1 MTQTL
6 SQLEH
11 SEAFIERHIGSSA
24 EQRQELLAAVGA
36 RSLSALI
43 QQIVP
48 ADIQLPGPPPVGDAA
63 TEHQALAEL
72 KAIASQN
79 QRYKSYIGMGYSA
92 VLTPPVILRNMLENP
107 GWYTAYT
114 PYQPEVSQGRLEA
127 LLNFQ
132 TVTLDLTGLDLA
144 SASLLDEATAAAEA
158 MALAK
163 RASKLKDANRFFVAD
178 DVHPQTLDVVRTRA
192 ETFGFDVIVDKAE
205 KVLELDGVFGV
216 LLQQVGTTGE
226 LHDYSALLAELKS
239 RKIITSVAAD
249 IMALV
254 LLTAPGKQG
263 ADVVFGSAQRFGVPM
278 GYGGPHAAFFACRD
292 EFKRSMPGRIIGVS
306 RDAAGNTALRMAMQ
320 TIGMGY
326 SAVLTPPVI
335 LRNMLENPGWYTAYT
350 PYQPEVSQGR
360 LEALLNFQTVTL
372 DLTGLDL
379 ASASLLDEATA
390 AAEAMALAK
399 RASKLKDANRFFVA
413 DDVHPQTLDVVRTRA
428 ETFGFD
434 VIVDKAEKV
443 LELDGVFG
451 VLLQQVGTTGEL
463 HDYSALLAELKS
475 RKIITSVAADIMA
488 LVLLTAPGKQGADVV
503 FGSAQRFGVPMG
515 YGGPHAAF
523 FACRD
528 EFKRSMP
535 GRIIGVSRDAAGNT
549 ALRMAMQT
557 REQHIRREKANS
569 NICTSQVLLA
579 NIASLYAVYHG
590 PQGLQRI
597 AGRIHRLTDILAAGL
612 QKAGLTLRHH
622 TWFDTLTVEVKD
634 KAAVLE
640 RALSFGINL
649 RTDIHGAVGI
659 TLDEATSRE
668 DVQTLFALLAGDNHG
683 LDIDALDAAVSK
695 NSQSI
700 PAAMLRQD
708 PILTHPVFNRYHS
721 ETEMMRYMHRLERK
735 DLALNQAMIPL
746 GSCTMKL
753 NAAAEMIPITWPEFS
768 ELHPFCPPEQ
778 AAGYQQ
784 MIGQLS
790 QWLVQLTGYDAVCM
804 QPNSGAQG
812 EYAGLLAIRRYH
824 ESRNEAGRHVCLIP
838 SSAHGTN
845 PASAQ
850 MAGMSVVVVACD
862 KNGNIDLHDLRVKA
876 EQAGEELSCIMVT
889 YPSTHGVYEET
900 IREVCQIVHQFGG
913 QVYLDGANM
922 NAQVGIT
929 TPGYIGADVS
939 HLNLH
944 KTFCIP
950 HGGGGPGMG
959 PIGVKAHLAPF
970 VPGHS
975 VVQIDGVTTQ
985 QGAVSAAPFGSASIL
1000 PISWMYIRMMGA
1012 EGLKQASQ
1020 MAILNANYIAT
1031 RLKDAYPIL
1040 YTGRD
1045 HRVAHE
1051 CILDIRPLK
1060 EETGISE
1067 MDIAKRL
1074 IDFGFHAPT
1083 MSFPVAC
1090 TLMVEPTES
1099 ESKVEL
1105 DRFIDAMLA
1114 IRSEIDR
1121 VAKGEWPL
1129 EDNPLVNAPH
1139 VQAELVNDWQHPY
1152 SRELAVFPV
1161 AGVRENKYW
1170 PSVKRL
1176 DDVYGDRNLFCSC
1189 VPMSD
1194 YE

>member
-1 MTQTL
+1 MTQNL

-11 SEAFIERHIGSSA
+11 NDAFIQRHIGSSA
-24 EQRQELLAAVGA
+24 EQQQQMLAAVGA
-36 RSLSALI
+36 SSLSSLI

-48 ADIQLPGPPPVGDAA
+48 ADIQLPSPPPVGDAA

-72 KAIASQN
+72 KGIASQN
-79 QRYKSYIGMGYSA
+79 QRYKSYIGMGYSP

-132 TVTLDLTGLDLA
+132 QLTQDLTGLDLA
-144 SASLLDEATAAAEA
+144 SASLLDEATAAAES

-192 ETFGFDVIVDKAE
+192 ETFGFEVIVDRAE
-205 KVLELDGVFGV
+205 KVLELEGVFGV

-226 LHDYSALLAELKS
+226 LHDYSALLSELK
-239 RKIITSVAAD
+239 K
-249 IMALV
+249 
-254 LLTAPGKQG
+254 
-263 ADVVFGSAQRFGVPM
+263 
-278 GYGGPHAAFFACRD
+278 
-292 EFKRSMPGRIIGVS
+292 
-306 RDAAGNTALRMAMQ
+306 
-320 TIGMGY
+320 
-326 SAVLTPPVI
+326 
-335 LRNMLENPGWYTAYT
+335 
-350 PYQPEVSQGR
+350 
-360 LEALLNFQTVTL
+360 
-372 DLTGLDL
+372 
-379 ASASLLDEATA
+379 
-390 AAEAMALAK
+390 
-399 RASKLKDANRFFVA
+399 
-413 DDVHPQTLDVVRTRA
+413 
-428 ETFGFD
+428 
-434 VIVDKAEKV
+434 
-443 LELDGVFG
+443 
-451 VLLQQVGTTGEL
+451 
-463 HDYSALLAELKS
+463 

-597 AGRIHRLTDILAAGL
+597 AGRIHRMTDILAAGL
-612 QKAGLTLRHH
+612 QQVGLTLRFQH
-622 TWFDTLTVEVKD
+622 WFDTLTVEVKD
-634 KAAVLE
+634 KAAILA

-659 TLDEATSRE
+659 TLDETTSRE
-668 DVQTLFALLAGDNHG
+668 DLQTLFTLLVGDNHG
-683 LDIDALDAAVSK
+683 LDIDQLDAQVSH

-700 PAAMLRQD
+700 QSTMLRQD

-753 NAAAEMIPITWPEFS
+753 NAAAEMIPITWPEFA

-824 ESRNEAGRHVCLIP
+824 ESRNQASRHICLIP

-862 KNGNIDLHDLRVKA
+862 KQGNIDLHDLRQK
-876 EQAGEELSCIMVT
+876 AGEAGDELSCIMVT

-959 PIGVKAHLAPF
+959 PIGVKAHLALF

-975 VVQIDGVTTQ
+975 VVQIDGMTTQ

-1012 EGLKQASQ
+1012 DGLKQASQ
-1020 MAILNANYIAT
+1020 VAILNANYIAT
-1031 RLKDAYPIL
+1031 QLKEAYPVL
-1040 YTGRD
+1040 YTGHD
-1045 HRVAHE
+1045 GRVAHE

-1060 EETGISE
+1060 EATGISE

-1083 MSFPVAC
+1083 MSFPVAG

-1099 ESKVEL
+1099 ESKAEL

-1114 IRSEIDR
+1114 IRAEIEK
-1121 VAKGEWPL
+1121 VARGEWPL

-1139 VQAELVNDWQHPY
+1139 TQGELVGDWQHPY

-1161 AGVRENKYW
+1161 AGVMENKYW
-1170 PSVKRL
+1170 PTVKRL

-1189 VPMSD
+1189 VPISD

>member
-24 EQRQELLAAVGA
+24 QQQQQLLEAVGA

-132 TVTLDLTGLDLA
+132 TLTLDLTGLDLA

-192 ETFGFDVIVDKAE
+192 ETFGFEVIVDKAE
-205 KVLELDGVFGV
+205 KVLDLQGVFGV

-226 LHDYSALLAELKS
+226 LHDYGALLAELKT
-239 RKIITSVAAD
+239 RKIV
-249 IMALV
+249 
-254 LLTAPGKQG
+254 
-263 ADVVFGSAQRFGVPM
+263 
-278 GYGGPHAAFFACRD
+278 
-292 EFKRSMPGRIIGVS
+292 
-306 RDAAGNTALRMAMQ
+306 
-320 TIGMGY
+320 
-326 SAVLTPPVI
+326 
-335 LRNMLENPGWYTAYT
+335 
-350 PYQPEVSQGR
+350 
-360 LEALLNFQTVTL
+360 
-372 DLTGLDL
+372 
-379 ASASLLDEATA
+379 
-390 AAEAMALAK
+390 
-399 RASKLKDANRFFVA
+399 
-413 DDVHPQTLDVVRTRA
+413 
-428 ETFGFD
+428 
-434 VIVDKAEKV
+434 
-443 LELDGVFG
+443 
-451 VLLQQVGTTGEL
+451 
-463 HDYSALLAELKS
+463 
-475 RKIITSVAADIMA
+475 TSVAADIMA

-612 QKAGLTLRHH
+612 QQVGLTLRHK

-668 DVQTLFALLAGDNHG
+668 DVQTLFALLAGDDHG

-695 NSQSI
+695 NGQSI
-700 PAAMLRQD
+700 PAAMLRKD
-708 PILTHPVFNRYHS
+708 PILSHPVFNRYHS

-824 ESRNEAGRHVCLIP
+824 ESRNEAGRDICLIP

-876 EQAGEELSCIMVT
+876 EQAGEALSCIMVT

-1012 EGLKQASQ
+1012 EGLKLASQ
-1020 MAILNANYIAT
+1020 VAILNANYIAT
-1031 RLKDAYPIL
+1031 RLKDAYPVL

-1074 IDFGFHAPT
+1074 IDYGFHAPT
-1083 MSFPVAC
+1083 MSFPVAG

-1139 VQAELVNDWQHPY
+1139 IQAELVSDWQHAY

-1189 VPMSD
+1189 VPMSE